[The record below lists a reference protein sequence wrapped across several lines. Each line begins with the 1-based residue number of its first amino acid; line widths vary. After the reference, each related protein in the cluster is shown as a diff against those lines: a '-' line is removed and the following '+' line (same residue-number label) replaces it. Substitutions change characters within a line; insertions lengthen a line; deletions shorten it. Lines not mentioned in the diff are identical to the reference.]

1 MASRPV
7 DIERERSREA
17 TIENTYRS
25 SAADVLV
32 FIGTVAVLLLIFYP
46 MAGH

>member
-7 DIERERSREA
+7 DIHREMSREA

-32 FIGTVAVLLLIFYP
+32 FLGTILVLALVFLP
-46 MAGH
+46 MVGK

>member
-7 DIERERSREA
+7 DILRETSREA
-17 TIENTYRS
+17 TIQNTYRS

-32 FIGTVAVLLLIFYP
+32 FLGTIAVLVLIFWP
-46 MAGH
+46 MR